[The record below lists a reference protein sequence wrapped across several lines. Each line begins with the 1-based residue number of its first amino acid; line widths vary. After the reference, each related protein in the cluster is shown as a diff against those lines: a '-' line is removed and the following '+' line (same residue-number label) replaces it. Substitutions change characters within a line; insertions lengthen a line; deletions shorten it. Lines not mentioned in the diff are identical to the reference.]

1 METKR
6 LQQFRIV
13 QQTSNL
19 REAATLLHITHAG
32 LAKSLR
38 VLEQELGVDLLT
50 RDGRNIKVTPIG
62 KKLLKEM
69 EACLEAEA
77 RLMHAARGINA
88 ISKNRL
94 RVGTFEVFSTYLAPE
109 LAQALPSESELMLRE
124 LIPGELEE
132 ALLADEVD
140 MGISYLA
147 VPRAGLDHWEVGKV
161 RMGVFGAKAL
171 VDRNYTAAKFA
182 HLPFVI
188 PVSQVEGT
196 PNKVRGLDGWPDDRI
211 PRSVRFRVTLMESAM
226 SLARSGLAAAFLP
239 HFVVE
244 RHNKLVRSELQLHE
258 MQSPLKGANPQSVFA
273 IKRKTDG
280 ESPSWKALCRV
291 LRALK

>member
-1 METKR
+1 METRR
-6 LQQFRIV
+6 LQQFRVV

-19 REAATLLHITHAG
+19 REAAGLLHITHAG

-38 VLEQELGVDLLT
+38 VLEQELGVELLT
-50 RDGRNIKVTPIG
+50 RDGRNIKVTPAG

-69 EACLEAEA
+69 EACLEAED
-77 RLMHAARGINA
+77 RLLQAARGLDTVA
-88 ISKNRL
+88 RHRL

-109 LAQALPSESELMLRE
+109 LASALPAGTELMLRE

-132 ALLADEVD
+132 ALLAEEVD

-147 VPRAGLDHWEVGKV
+147 VPKNGLDHWEVKKV
-161 RMGVFGAKAL
+161 KISVFTAKAL
-171 VDRNYTAAKFA
+171 ASLKFA
-182 HLPFVI
+182 ELPFVI

-196 PNKVRGLDGWPDDRI
+196 PSKVRGLDGWPDDRI
-211 PRSVRFRVTLMESAM
+211 PRQVRFRVTLMETAM
-226 SLARSGLAAAFLP
+226 ALTRAGLAAAYLP

-244 RHNKLVRSELQLHE
+244 RHNRLVRAELQLQE
-258 MQSPLKGANPQSVFA
+258 LASPLKGAVPQPVFA

-280 ESPSWKALCRV
+280 EGTSWKALCRV

>member
-6 LQQFRIV
+6 LEQFRV
-13 QQTSNL
+13 VHHTSNL
-19 REAATLLHITHAG
+19 REAAAFLHITHAG

-38 VLEQELGVDLLT
+38 VLEQELGVELLT
-50 RDGRNIKVTPIG
+50 RDGRNIKVTPAG
-62 KKLLKEM
+62 RKLLKEM
-69 EACLEAEA
+69 EGCLEAEG
-77 RLMHAARGINA
+77 RLLSAARGLDHL
-88 ISKNRL
+88 SRSRM

-109 LAQALPSESELMLRE
+109 LSSALPEGTELTLQE

-161 RMGVFGAKAL
+161 RMGVFALKAL
-171 VDRNYTAAKFA
+171 AGRKFA
-182 HLPFVI
+182 ELPFVI
-188 PVSQVEGT
+188 PVSRVEGT
-196 PNKVRGLDGWPDDRI
+196 PSKVRGLDGWPDDRI
-211 PRSVRFRVTLMESAM
+211 PRRVRFRVTLMESAM
-226 SLARSGLAAAFLP
+226 SLARSGQAAAYLP

-244 RHNKLVRSELQLHE
+244 RHNKLVRTELQLQE
-258 MQSPLKGANPQSVFA
+258 LSSPLKGAAPQPVFA

-280 ESPSWKALCRV
+280 EGPAWKALCRV
-291 LRALK
+291 LRGLR

>member
-6 LQQFRIV
+6 LQQFRVV

-19 REAATLLHITHAG
+19 REAAGLLHITHAG

-38 VLEQELGVDLLT
+38 VLEQELGVELLT
-50 RDGRNIKVTPIG
+50 RDGRNIKVTPAG

-69 EACLEAEA
+69 EACLEAED
-77 RLMHAARGINA
+77 RLLQAARGLDVEQK
-88 ISKNRL
+88 SRL

-109 LAQALPSESELMLRE
+109 LASALPAGTELMLRE

-132 ALLADEVD
+132 ALLAEEVD

-147 VPRAGLDHWEVGKV
+147 VPRGGLDHWEVGKV
-161 RMGVFGAKAL
+161 RMGVFAGKTVAARAL
-171 VDRNYTAAKFA
+171 AGLKFA
-182 HLPFVI
+182 ELPFVI

-196 PNKVRGLDGWPDDRI
+196 PSKVRGLDGWPDDRI
-211 PRSVRFRVTLMESAM
+211 PRQVRFQVTLMETAM
-226 SLARSGLAAAFLP
+226 ALTRSGLAAAYLP

-244 RHNKLVRSELQLHE
+244 RHNRLVRAELQLQE
-258 MQSPLKGANPQSVFA
+258 LASPLRGAAPQPVFA

-280 ESPSWKALCRV
+280 EGASWKALCRV
-291 LRALK
+291 LRALR